1 MFYKV
6 SIYDAITLISSIC
19 QGKKR
24 KESQPFEV
32 IKKTFAWPIP
42 YK

>member
-1 MFYKV
+1 M

-24 KESQPFEV
+24 KESQLFKV
-32 IKKTFAWPIP
+32 IKKTFPWPIP
-42 YK
+42 YT